1 MQLGDEVLGDAA
13 GPVRLPY
20 GKSPLTVTVSAPGYE
35 PLALEIVPERDRE
48 NDIKLRR
55 RAARPKAVGT
65 VPSDLE
71 SPF

>member
-1 MQLGDEVLGDAA
+1 
-13 GPVRLPY
+13 LPY
-20 GKSPLTVTVSAPGYE
+20 GKSPVTVTVTAPGYE
-35 PLALEIVPERDRE
+35 PLALEVVPERDRE
-48 NDIKLRR
+48 SDVKLKR